1 VQSRRDR
8 LHRIEW
14 GWGWA
19 RLFTFFAAIV
29 VWYPLAERTAPAAAA
44 TLVFLVLFSLS
55 VRRHA
60 KARKRREL
68 ADRVLLMLDEA
79 QQRCGAEI
87 VLIRDRCRPEDPD
100 DDRLALSPI
109 LDDGPKCRLTEQ
121 ERDDLDF
128 YSAPVGLFGLVNRC
142 SSGFGA
148 RRLRD
153 LIENP
158 LLSIAHLRRRQQA
171 VVWLEQNPGR
181 RFHMMGAAAVLRDR
195 DTLLENLLVAI
206 RQAEPLPWGS
216 RKVVLRIWSLVSAVL
231 TIIALLQTGLGRY
244 GWAALI
250 LALLLLNSLL
260 YLRMRQ
266 TLNRCLRPWKNVQ
279 TAAKGLWHVSQE
291 SAESLPGQE
300 GLGLLRDC
308 FAPAVEKHVLPAL
321 CRRVGWV
328 DAGGMMHALFN
339 AMFFYDLHVAASVLG
354 CVVPN
359 RERLTA
365 TFAALADL
373 EALLSLAC
381 FASESL
387 TVSGVSY
394 PKFVDDKVIEI
405 VGGKHPLID
414 VARVVP
420 NDIHLTPK
428 TRLWVVTGSNMAGK
442 STLLRMCGVNCLLAQ
457 IGTVVMAE
465 AMTLCSVRLISDLQ
479 VRDNLAD
486 DESYFLAEVRH
497 LRRMIVPESD
507 GGHILGLMDE
517 PFRGT
522 NSAEQV
528 AAALAVVEHLLKT
541 PNFFLLATH
550 EQQLTGLADKLDGAE
565 NRHFQENLSAEGL
578 VYDYRLRPGPAVTRN
593 ALRVLQREGYP
604 RALLDRAQEW
614 LGTDGPAPAGEA

>member
-1 VQSRRDR
+1 
-8 LHRIEW
+8 
-14 GWGWA
+14 
-19 RLFTFFAAIV
+19 
-29 VWYPLAERTAPAAAA
+29 
-44 TLVFLVLFSLS
+44 
-55 VRRHA
+55 
-60 KARKRREL
+60 
-68 ADRVLLMLDEA
+68 
-79 QQRCGAEI
+79 
-87 VLIRDRCRPEDPD
+87 
-100 DDRLALSPI
+100 
-109 LDDGPKCRLTEQ
+109 
-121 ERDDLDF
+121 
-128 YSAPVGLFGLVNRC
+128 
-142 SSGFGA
+142 
-148 RRLRD
+148 
-153 LIENP
+153 
-158 LLSIAHLRRRQQA
+158 
-171 VVWLEQNPGR
+171 
-181 RFHMMGAAAVLRDR
+181 
-195 DTLLENLLVAI
+195 
-206 RQAEPLPWGS
+206 
-216 RKVVLRIWSLVSAVL
+216 
-231 TIIALLQTGLGRY
+231 
-244 GWAALI
+244 
-250 LALLLLNSLL
+250 
-260 YLRMRQ
+260 
-266 TLNRCLRPWKNVQ
+266 
-279 TAAKGLWHVSQE
+279 
-291 SAESLPGQE
+291 
-300 GLGLLRDC
+300 
-308 FAPAVEKHVLPAL
+308 
-321 CRRVGWV
+321 
-328 DAGGMMHALFN
+328 MHALFN

-365 TFAALADL
+365 GFAALADL

-387 TVSGVSY
+387 TVGGVSY
-394 PKFVDDKVIEI
+394 PKFVDNKVIEI
-405 VGGKHPLID
+405 IGGKHPLID

-465 AMTLCSVRLISDLQ
+465 AMTLCPVRLISDLQ

-497 LRRMIVPESD
+497 LRRMVVPESD

-604 RALLDRAQEW
+604 RELLDRAQEW
-614 LGTDGPAPAGEA
+614 LGTAERGSAGEA